1 MPRTSKGTRDSS
13 MDQKHTLVGE
23 HFFRMMMH
31 LEDERR
37 RCLVRGDLW
46 GSRGDG
52 GTSNIVSLERYRR
65 EEQRVQRPADK
76 PTKPAA

>member
-1 MPRTSKGTRDSS
+1 MGK
-13 MDQKHTLVGE
+13 KHTLVGE
-23 HFFRMMMH
+23 DFLRTMMR

-37 RCLVRGDLW
+37 RCFVRGDLW
-46 GSRGDG
+46 CNRGDG

-65 EEQRVQRPADK
+65 EQQRVHRSADK